1 MCYDMWTDKSV
12 SRISDN
18 IVTTNGKAGALL
30 ASSFK
35 GFAANGNCN
44 VIELYERE

>member
-1 MCYDMWTDKSV
+1 MWTSKSV
-12 SRISDN
+12 DRISDN
-18 IVTTNGKAGALL
+18 IVVTSGKASALL